1 MSSYVDVIEF
11 KNLKKNKKNKK
22 INLKCLFNFNC
33 FQLQEY
39 LEYNCYSKDINVN
52 SLKSEYDQIFQQI
65 KSIKKNNKID
75 LLIVGNDFNSFSFET
90 ETNVKLYFDQI
101 FQQVCQLSILK
112 KQNPKL
118 EIIFFNFPKFNSRV
132 SNYANILK
140 IDKEISH
147 FNLSLKK
154 KCSENK
160 IYLFNYN
167 HLISVFGQKNFYS
180 QKNFFLSKSLISENG
195 NEFLSRELSKLIRSI
210 FFIRKK
216 CLILD
221 LDNTLWGGI
230 LGEDG
235 IQGIKVANSFEG
247 EKFLNFQKYIKK
259 LSSIGVILAIAS
271 KNNLEDVKE
280 CFKKNDQLFLSL
292 KDFSIIKANWKP
304 KYENINQ
311 IAKELNI
318 GKDSM
323 VFMDDSKFE
332 REQMKKYNHD
342 ISVIETPLDPA
353 SYIDAIDETGYFYL
367 NTQFTKEDLKKQNQY
382 KIIQKAEVLKK
393 LSTNIDDYLK
403 QLDMTLTI
411 TRINK
416 SNFSRC
422 VQMLNKTNQ
431 FNFTTQRYTESSFE
445 KYLENNKIKSIV
457 FSLSDKFGDHGITGL
472 LTAKIIKDK
481 LVIDNFLMSCR
492 ILGRRVEDQI
502 IFEALKIAIKH
513 KLKFLVGYYI
523 KTDKNIQCKNFYA
536 ERNFIKTRN
545 QKYVMNINNSKLKKM
560 NFFKIKRLYEQKKY

>member
-1 MSSYVDVIEF
+1 MSSYLDVIEF
-11 KNLKKNKKNKK
+11 NNSKKKKNKKNKK
-22 INLKCLFNFNC
+22 INVKYLFNFNY

-39 LEYNCYSKDINVN
+39 LEYNCYLKEINVN

-65 KSIKKNNKID
+65 KNIEKNDKID
-75 LLIVGNDFNSFSFET
+75 LLIVGNDFNSFDFEA
-90 ETNVKLYFDQI
+90 EKNIKLYFDQI
-101 FQQVCQLSILK
+101 LQQINQLSILK

-118 EIIFFNFPKFNSRV
+118 EIIFFNFPKFYSRV
-132 SNYANILK
+132 SNYANIYKL
-140 IDKEISH
+140 DKEINY
-147 FNLSLKK
+147 FNLSLKS
-154 KCSENK
+154 KCDENK

-167 HLISVFGQKNFYS
+167 HLISTFGQKNFYS

-195 NEFLSRELSKLIRSI
+195 NDFLSKELSKLVRSI
-210 FFIRKK
+210 YYIRKK
-216 CLILD
+216 CLVLD

-235 IQGIKVANSFEG
+235 IHGIKVANSFEG
-247 EKFLNFQKYIKK
+247 EKFLNFQKYIKQ

-280 CFKKNDQLFLSL
+280 CFEKNDQLFLKL
-292 KDFSIIKANWKP
+292 KDFSIIKANWSP

-323 VFMDDSKFE
+323 VFIDDSKFE
-332 REQMKKYNHD
+332 REQMKKYNPD
-342 ISVIETPLDPA
+342 ISVIETPPDPA
-353 SYIDAIDETGYFYL
+353 LYIDAIDETGYFYL
-367 NTQFTKEDLKKQNQY
+367 NAQLTREDLKKQNQY
-382 KIIQKAEVLKK
+382 KIIQKAEALKK
-393 LSTNIDDYLK
+393 TSTNIDDYLK

-411 TRINK
+411 TKVNK

-431 FNFTTQRYTESSFE
+431 FNFTTKRYTESSFE
-445 KYLENNKIKSIV
+445 KYLENKKIKTIV

-472 LTAKIIKDK
+472 LTAKIIKDA

-502 IFEALKIAIKH
+502 IYEAFKIAIKY

-523 KTDKNIQCKNFYA
+523 KTQKNIQCKNFYV
-536 ERNFIKTRN
+536 ERNFTKTGN
-545 QKYVMNINNSKLKKM
+545 KKYVMNIKNSKLKKM
-560 NFFKIKRLYEQKKY
+560 NFFKLK